1 MEERTGVDHLSLALL
16 IISILL
22 FIIGKLT
29 GWGFFTWISLVPLVL
44 CYYRALSK
52 NKLKRHQENILFLKY
67 WYPVQSKWINKYR
80 EIKAKAQY
88 KYFKCPECHSLLK
101 LPRKVGEVTVT
112 CGKCR
117 HQFKKKA

>member
-67 WYPVQSKWINKYR
+67 LVQGL
-80 EIKAKAQY
+80 QT
-88 KYFKCPECHSLLK
+88 L
-101 LPRKVGEVTVT
+101 V
-112 CGKCR
+112 
-117 HQFKKKA
+117 